1 MLFKILIISFIKSIS
16 FGCIYIL
23 QPYIY
28 NFNIN
33 KFYIEKLNILFMSL
47 LLIKFYLSYSNYIK
61 TLKLLENIYSSTK
74 YLLTIYTILIN
85 YEYMDSEIDETDELD
100 DTDNSVNINI
110 ENSQYNKKIQL
121 TYMKDMIILYL
132 SLSLS
137 SVFKLKK
144 NLTPYVD
151 NKRLLDYLNN
161 EVKQINNNNDGIII
175 ISLIELLILKN
186 FNDLKKLNYININ
199 DCNILINAFKKLQ
212 ELISELYHLN
222 SNNNINYL
230 IISFTYVILFLNII
244 LIYIQYINNDIYS
257 FIFTVIINFIIIFI
271 DDIINKYLY
280 ICNLLSNIF
289 DFETYIKEIN
299 EDVFMMHYLYI
310 SNKEYIL

>member
-1 MLFKILIISFIKSIS
+1 
-16 FGCIYIL
+16 
-23 QPYIY
+23 
-28 NFNIN
+28 
-33 KFYIEKLNILFMSL
+33 
-47 LLIKFYLSYSNYIK
+47 
-61 TLKLLENIYSSTK
+61 
-74 YLLTIYTILIN
+74 
-85 YEYMDSEIDETDELD
+85 MDSEIDETDELD